1 MIPILFRIGPL
12 EIPSYGVCLALGI
25 LLAWFFFNRQFKTA
39 ANKDELASLITYAVV
54 AGFLGSRLNYILEHT
69 EDIGSWS
76 DLFHMIFSRS
86 GLTVYGGLIAGVLF
100 AIFYCRKHEIAVLPV
115 LDAGAPAICI
125 GYFFG
130 RLGCQ
135 LSGDGDYGKPS
146 TLPWAMAYPNGTV
159 PTLERV
165 HPAPVYEMIL
175 YAVIFCILLWYRRKK
190 PAPGKVFSLFLILA
204 GLERFGIEWIRLNRP
219 VFLGLTE
226 AQLVSVAV
234 AIMGVILFLKLPSAV
249 ESPQSKRIRAGTAG

>member
-25 LLAWFFFNRQFKTA
+25 LLAWLFFNRQFKTA

-54 AGFLGSRLNYILEHT
+54 AGFLGSRLNYILEHA
-69 EDIGSWS
+69 EDFVFWL
-76 DLFHMIFSRS
+76 DLFHLFFSRS
-86 GLTVYGGLIAGVLF
+86 GLTVYGGLVAGVLF

-175 YAVIFCILLWYRRKK
+175 YAVIFCILLWYRR
-190 PAPGKVFSLFLILA
+190 
-204 GLERFGIEWIRLNRP
+204 
-219 VFLGLTE
+219 
-226 AQLVSVAV
+226 
-234 AIMGVILFLKLPSAV
+234 
-249 ESPQSKRIRAGTAG
+249 